1 MQINFTQIL
10 AVAIGG
16 MLGSVLRF
24 IGGFYILQRVNSV
37 FPWST
42 FVINVCGSL
51 LIGIIFG
58 LFGKLDN
65 DQQWFSNENWRLLLG
80 TGFCGGFTTFSAFS
94 NDGFELIKQQ
104 QYTVFFIYF
113 TASVVL
119 GVLATALGFLITR

>member
-24 IGGFYILQRVNSV
+24 IGGFYIVQRVNSV

>member
-24 IGGFYILQRVNSV
+24 VGGFYIVQRVNSV

-58 LFGKLDN
+58 VFGKLDN

-94 NDGFELIKQQ
+94 NDGLELIKQQ

-119 GVLATALGFLITR
+119 GVLATAIGFLITR

>member
-24 IGGFYILQRVNSV
+24 IGGFYIVQRADNI

-42 FVINVCGSL
+42 LIINVFGSL

-58 LFGKLDN
+58 VFGKLDN
-65 DQQWFSNENWRLLLG
+65 EQQWFSNENWRLLLG

-94 NDGFELIKQQ
+94 NEGFQLIKQQ

-113 TASVVL
+113 TASVAL